1 MNLLMIIFV
10 FVFVCQVCSKK
21 VHKKQDPPY
30 KGNVTLFLRSHDMV
44 YTFKVRGR
52 TIKLQRPILNLREK
66 YENERKKS
74 GKGRSLR
81 SIMSDEELNELRK
94 LIQAPHAIS
103 RRDLDLIYPGT
114 KWCGAGNDA
123 ATYDDLGT
131 AEEVDMCCR
140 EHDHCDMFIEAGQS
154 KYGLTNDGDYT
165 RVSCDCDKTFYD
177 CLSNAQ
183 ENSFDA
189 AMIGF
194 IYFDVLDQDCIR
206 KRRICTGHSWW
217 GTCKSWTEV
226 DDEYEFGSN
235 ELDYIL

>member
-1 MNLLMIIFV
+1 MIIFV
-10 FVFVCQVCSKK
+10 SVFVCQVCGKK
-21 VHKKQDPPY
+21 GHKKQDPPY

-81 SIMSDEELNELRK
+81 SIMSDDELNELRK

-154 KYGLTNDGDYT
+154 KYGLTMMEIIQGC
-165 RVSCDCDKTFYD
+165 RVTVIKHSMTAC
-177 CLSNAQ
+177 Q
-183 ENSFDA
+183 
-189 AMIGF
+189 MH
-194 IYFDVLDQDCIR
+194 
-206 KRRICTGHSWW
+206 RRIP
-217 GTCKSWTEV
+217 
-226 DDEYEFGSN
+226 
-235 ELDYIL
+235 LMRL